1 MLFCCVD
8 GLKGFSESIEQVF
21 PKAIVQRCIVH
32 MVRSSTKYVSY
43 QHKIGVFLDLRK
55 SIQQWMIRAEMALEV
70 FKETWNAKY
79 PEIAKQWEATDRVN
93 GIYGLWKRYP

>member
-32 MVRSSTKYVSY
+32 MVRSSTN
-43 QHKIGVFLDLRK
+43 KIRSGNGAG
-55 SIQQWMIRAEMALEV
+55 SI
-70 FKETWNAKY
+70 
-79 PEIAKQWEATDRVN
+79 
-93 GIYGLWKRYP
+93 